1 MTAPAKA
8 QPGHNSKS
16 TTEQLKTYVAQYVKC
31 DEKSMELNNERTEIR
46 SKVEELGIDTK
57 TFQDAVAGAKKDRR
71 KKEGYDESMKV
82 MTEVLGDMN
91 QDDLFAYL
99 DKREEEK
106 EQARAAKAKERE
118 KEKAKADEFKPAAE
132 RKPKNSKVI
141 SGKDAASGEKPEPE
155 KSIGEQQA
163 AAIAAA
169 PTTH

>member
-1 MTAPAKA
+1 MTAAAKA

-16 TTEQLKTYVAQYVKC
+16 TNEQLKTYVAQYVKC
-31 DEKSMELNNERTEIR
+31 DERSMELNNERTDIR
-46 SKVEELGIDTK
+46 GKVEELGLDTK
-57 TFQDAVAGAKKDRR
+57 AFQDAVARAKKDRR

-82 MTEVLGDMN
+82 MTEVLGNMN

-106 EQARAAKAKERE
+106 EKAREARA

-132 RKPKNSKVI
+132 RKPKNGKVI

-155 KSIGEQQA
+155 KSVGEQQA